1 MQSDTGKKLESLNIH
16 KQEYYSCFYKIHV
29 DNNTASPSPLNA
41 LDWVRI
47 VFDLK
52 SETTYKGIAKWK
64 LCADQI
70 KVPYYVDNDNSER
83 KDLCFPWGATNAA
96 NFALLKKSFKTVLPM
111 CDSCK
116 EMRKKPFTQRS
127 YGKPKKVNWILL
139 FGQFCF
145 WFVFF

>member
-1 MQSDTGKKLESLNIH
+1 MQNDTAEKLKSLNIH

-29 DNNTASPSPLNA
+29 DNNTASPSPLNV

-70 KVPYYVDNDNSER
+70 KVPDYVDNDNSER
-83 KDLCFPWGATNAA
+83 KDLCFPGEQPMRQILLYWKKVSKPSSQCVTVARKWERSHSPNGRMA
-96 NFALLKKSFKTVLPM
+96 N
-111 CDSCK
+111 
-116 EMRKKPFTQRS
+116 RKK
-127 YGKPKKVNWILL
+127 
-139 FGQFCF
+139 
-145 WFVFF
+145 